1 MSKPW
6 EILACLLVAIASPLS
21 ADAKPIAFADGT
33 TVMLEYGAGTM
44 KEAQIFYAPEFYLS
58 LGGGHVAFDSAES
71 STVERITYARV
82 NYLVHRW
89 NLPEA
94 QANIFVWGGL
104 GGATGNRFN
113 GTELATNAGAQVD
126 YETRRIYASLK
137 TDLQRADA
145 FEHRVDTLQFGFA
158 PYKHDYN
165 GLATWFVYQAR
176 EYTGGIYGG
185 VEQALLLR
193 LFKGGAWIEAGITN
207 THHLQAM
214 LMVNF

>member
-1 MSKPW
+1 MSKSLV
-6 EILACLLVAIASPLS
+6 ILGSVFVSMGWPPTAW
-21 ADAKPIAFADGT
+21 AKPIAFADGT

-44 KEAQIFYAPEFYLS
+44 KEAQLFYAPEYYLS
-58 LGGGHVAFDSAES
+58 LGGGQVEFDSAES
-71 STVERITYARV
+71 PTVQRITYARV
-82 NYLVHRW
+82 NLLAHRW
-89 NLPEA
+89 NLPDA

-104 GGATGNRFN
+104 GGATGNRFT
-113 GTELATNAGAQVD
+113 GTELTANGGGQFD
-126 YETRRIYASLK
+126 YETRRVYASLK
-137 TDLQRADA
+137 SDWQRADA
-145 FEHRVDTLQFGFA
+145 FEHRVNTLQLGLA
-158 PYKHDYN
+158 PYRHEYN

-214 LMVNF
+214 MMVNF

>member
-1 MSKPW
+1 MSKSSA
-6 EILACLLVAIASPLS
+6 ILAGVFVAMAWPLS
-21 ADAKPIAFADGT
+21 AWAKPIAFADGT

-44 KEAQIFYAPEFYLS
+44 KEAQLFYAPEYYLS
-58 LGGGHVAFDSAES
+58 LGGGHVEFDSAES
-71 STVERITYARV
+71 PAVERITYARV
-82 NYLVHRW
+82 NYLAHRW
-89 NLPEA
+89 NLSDA

-104 GGATGNRFN
+104 GGATGSRFG
-113 GTELATNAGAQVD
+113 GTELATNAGAQFD
-126 YETRRIYASLK
+126 YETRRVYASLK
-137 TDLQRADA
+137 TDWQRADA
-145 FEHRVDTLQFGFA
+145 FEHRVDTLQLGLA

-193 LFKGGAWIEAGITN
+193 LFKGGAWVEAGITN